1 MIMRVPIHPDDL
13 VAGTGFIRLARTLK
27 REWLGIEPISLS
39 QASELMSRCLG
50 YSNLHDMKRNAKQGS
65 AEFAPLANVMTQCL
79 ATMTAELME
88 SGQCRV
94 LNIGELQEQ
103 IFQWPFLQ
111 LSTYRNHYGH
121 ADNRVVGQAVKTE
134 LIDAYMDTLTAR
146 PKQQMPVLPPPFTTR
161 DLQAMLGHV
170 PLNSTF
176 DYLSMTSG
184 KCLHGVDG
192 ASLMTSVDCL
202 ICKPLIH

>member
-1 MIMRVPIHPDDL
+1 MIMRVPIRPDDL
-13 VAGTGFIRLARTLK
+13 FAGTGFIRLARTLK
-27 REWLGIEPISLS
+27 RDWLGIEPISLS

-50 YSNLHDMKRNAKQGS
+50 YSNLHDLKREAKLDS
-65 AEFAPLANVMTQCL
+65 AEFVPLAAAMTQCL

-111 LSTYRNHYGH
+111 LSSYRSHYGH
-121 ADNRVVGQAVKTE
+121 TDNRMVGQAVKTE
-134 LIDAYMDTLTAR
+134 LIEAYLDTMPTR
-146 PKQQMPVLPPPFTTR
+146 PKQQMPSAGAPFTTR
-161 DLQAMLGHV
+161 ELQAMLGHV
-170 PLNSTF
+170 PLYSTS
-176 DYLSMTSG
+176 DYLSVTSG
-184 KCLHGVDG
+184 TCLHGADG
-192 ASLMTSVDCL
+192 SRIQHVDCL

>member
-1 MIMRVPIHPDDL
+1 MRVPIHPDDL
-13 VAGTGFIRLARTLK
+13 FAGTGFIRLARTLK
-27 REWLGIEPISLS
+27 RDWLGIEPISLS

-50 YSNLHDMKRNAKQGS
+50 YSNLHDLKRDAKLDS
-65 AEFAPLANVMTQCL
+65 AEFVPLATAMTQCL

-88 SGQCRV
+88 SGQCRM

-121 ADNRVVGQAVKTE
+121 TDNRMVGQAVKTE
-134 LIDAYMDTLTAR
+134 LIDAYLDTLPTR
-146 PKQQMPVLPPPFTTR
+146 PKQQIPSVRVPFTTR
-161 DLQAMLGHV
+161 ELHAMTGHV
-170 PLNSTF
+170 SIHETL
-176 DYLSMTSG
+176 DYLSVTSG
-184 KCLHGVDG
+184 KCHHGADGSPILH
-192 ASLMTSVDCL
+192 VDCL

>member
-1 MIMRVPIHPDDL
+1 MRVPIHPDDL
-13 VAGTGFIRLARTLK
+13 FAGTGFIRLARTLK
-27 REWLGIEPISLS
+27 RDWLGIEPISLS

-50 YSNLHDMKRNAKQGS
+50 YSNLHDLKRDAKLDS
-65 AEFAPLANVMTQCL
+65 AEFVPLATAMTQCL

-88 SGQCRV
+88 SGQCRM

-121 ADNRVVGQAVKTE
+121 TDNRMVGQAVKTE
-134 LIDAYMDTLTAR
+134 LIDAYLDTLPTR
-146 PKQQMPVLPPPFTTR
+146 PKQQIPSVRVPFTTR
-161 DLQAMLGHV
+161 ELHAMAGHV
-170 PLNSTF
+170 SIHETL
-176 DYLSMTSG
+176 DYLSVTSG
-184 KCLHGVDG
+184 KCHHGADGSPILH
-192 ASLMTSVDCL
+192 VDCL